1 MGEAAAVHERNLPSQ
16 VRAEKLN
23 AKIDGLP
30 SGTTAWVVWSV
41 AVAFVIYYFAI
52 LTGYSIINPGLQRD
66 TGITTTQVGI
76 VAAAYTWVYAFGQL
90 FSGALLDRLGARKVL
105 LPAIALV
112 TSGAFIFAQ
121 SGGFSGLVLSQMV
134 LALGACAGFVGAGYV
149 GGQWFGGAKFSFMF
163 GLVQFA
169 ASFTSAFSQNIIAR
183 SLDHVSWQTLFTY
196 SGVFGIVLFGVAL
209 LFLKDPKPMP
219 LTRGAG
225 PLVFLKDIIGG
236 ILRVA
241 RIGQIWMVG
250 VIGSLVFGSMLSM
263 GVVWAPKLLAG
274 RGMDPSLTTM
284 AASLI
289 WLGVATGCLI
299 VPRWSDTLRRRKLPM
314 LTGIALQLSALLGL
328 IYLASPSTPLM
339 MVLCFCFGLGAAVH
353 MLSFSSAADVVEP
366 ARIGTASALV
376 NGLMFLMGG
385 ILISRPGVRIDQALN
400 LGMTPG
406 LEFAQYTAWPLVAGL
421 GLALVLALV
430 MKESYPR

>member
-1 MGEAAAVHERNLPSQ
+1 
-16 VRAEKLN
+16 
-23 AKIDGLP
+23 
-30 SGTTAWVVWSV
+30 VVWSV

-52 LTGYSIINPGLQRD
+52 LTGYSIINPGLQQD

-121 SGGFSGLVLSQMV
+121 SGGFAGLVLSQMV

-169 ASFTSAFSQNIIAR
+169 ASLTTAFSQNIIAR

-209 LFLKDPKPMP
+209 RFLKDPKPMP

-225 PLVFLKDIIGG
+225 PPVFLKDIIGG

-241 RIGQIWMVG
+241 RICHIWMVG
-250 VIGSLVFGSMLSM
+250 VIGGLVFGSMLSM

-289 WLGVATGCLI
+289 WLGMATGCLI

-314 LTGIALQLSALLGL
+314 LAGIALQLSALLGL

>member
-1 MGEAAAVHERNLPSQ
+1 
-16 VRAEKLN
+16 
-23 AKIDGLP
+23 
-30 SGTTAWVVWSV
+30 
-41 AVAFVIYYFAI
+41 
-52 LTGYSIINPGLQRD
+52 
-66 TGITTTQVGI
+66 
-76 VAAAYTWVYAFGQL
+76 
-90 FSGALLDRLGARKVL
+90 
-105 LPAIALV
+105 
-112 TSGAFIFAQ
+112 
-121 SGGFSGLVLSQMV
+121 
-134 LALGACAGFVGAGYV
+134 
-149 GGQWFGGAKFSFMF
+149 
-163 GLVQFA
+163 
-169 ASFTSAFSQNIIAR
+169 
-183 SLDHVSWQTLFTY
+183 
-196 SGVFGIVLFGVAL
+196 
-209 LFLKDPKPMP
+209 
-219 LTRGAG
+219 
-225 PLVFLKDIIGG
+225 
-236 ILRVA
+236 
-241 RIGQIWMVG
+241 
-250 VIGSLVFGSMLSM
+250 
-263 GVVWAPKLLAG
+263 
-274 RGMDPSLTTM
+274 M

-289 WLGVATGCLI
+289 WLGTATGCLI

-314 LTGIALQLSALLGL
+314 LAGIALQLSALLGL

>member
-1 MGEAAAVHERNLPSQ
+1 VT
-16 VRAEKLN
+16 EKS
-23 AKIDGLP
+23 IDGSP
-30 SGTTAWVVWSV
+30 SIARAWLVWSV
-41 AVAFVIYYFAI
+41 AVTFVIYYFAI
-52 LTGYSIINPGLQRD
+52 QTGYSIINPGLQKD
-66 TGITTTQVGI
+66 TGITPTQVGI

-112 TSGAFIFAQ
+112 ASGAFIFAHA
-121 SGGFSGLVLSQMV
+121 GGFAGLVLSQMV

-169 ASFTSAFSQNIIAR
+169 SSLASAFSQNIIAR
-183 SLDHVSWQTLFTY
+183 SLDHVGWQTLFTY
-196 SGVFGIVLFGVAL
+196 SGAFGVVLLGVAM

-219 LTRGAG
+219 FAG
-225 PLVFLKDIIGG
+225 GVGPVVFLKDILGA

-241 RIGQIWMVG
+241 RIGHIWMVG
-250 VIGSLVFGSMLSM
+250 IIGGLVFGSMLSM
-263 GVVWAPKLLAG
+263 GVVWAPKLLSG

-289 WLGVATGCLI
+289 WLGMATGCLI
-299 VPRWSDTLRRRKLPM
+299 VPRWSDAIRRRKPPM
-314 LTGIALQLSALLGL
+314 LAGIALQLSALAGL
-328 IYLASPSTPLM
+328 TYLASPSTPLM
-339 MVLCFCFGLGAAVH
+339 MVLSFCFGLGAAAH

-385 ILISRPGVRIDQALN
+385 VLISRPGVRIDQALN
-400 LGMTPG
+400 LGMSPG
-406 LEFAQYTAWPLVAGL
+406 LEFAQYTAWPLLAA
-421 GLALVLALV
+421 LALALALTLV
-430 MKESYPR
+430 MRESYPH